1 MIRMTLTTQ
10 EVMMIKGRLMV
21 ELSCGPSVYD
31 KEQLSIMLGAYKKF
45 CKAGYKE
52 GGEQEFIAK
61 ITKML
66 EEL

>member
-1 MIRMTLTTQ
+1 MFSTQ
-10 EVMMIKGRLMV
+10 EAMFIKGRLMV
-21 ELSCGPSVYD
+21 ELSYGPSVYD
-31 KEQLSIMLGAYKKF
+31 KKQLSIMLGAYKKL

-52 GGEQEFIAK
+52 GGEQEFIEK

>member
-1 MIRMTLTTQ
+1 
-10 EVMMIKGRLMV
+10 MIKGRLMV

-31 KEQLSIMLGAYKKF
+31 KGQLSIMLGAYKKF
-45 CKAGYKE
+45 VKAGYKE